1 MRPGKGI
8 GQVEREGQ
16 TGLKK
21 QGAQVC
27 RLPAQTGRAHL
38 IRSSITNKDLM
49 FFFESPNARCS
60 SLVASSDVYGVPLMF
75 LYERT
80 SLQAFGLTSRPLL
93 QKHTVSL
100 LKLCDE
106 RKRQLTAYVTA

>member
-1 MRPGKGI
+1 
-8 GQVEREGQ
+8 V
-16 TGLKK
+16 
-21 QGAQVC
+21 
-27 RLPAQTGRAHL
+27 
-38 IRSSITNKDLM
+38 
-49 FFFESPNARCS
+49 FFFEFPNAHCY
-60 SLVASSDVYGVPLMF
+60 SLVASSDVDGVSLMF
-75 LYERT
+75 PYERT